1 MKNVDELYEK
11 YYNAYKNDYDNDDE
25 LSEGKKKKFD
35 YKQFELFDKT
45 DKKLTLD
52 GKTKKDEQS
61 KLTALPKWL
70 HSKND
75 FKEAIKL
82 TEDIRAD
89 TNNVK
94 SSGDKKVFNDL
105 NELINNIKNKKTSR
119 KSIINW
125 VLSIVTEAKNN
136 GFRTNRDEREITLD
150 NAESLLKDLGNGILN
165 RREF

>member
-1 MKNVDELYEK
+1 MLNQVL
-11 YYNAYKNDYDNDDE
+11 
-25 LSEGKKKKFD
+25 
-35 YKQFELFDKT
+35 
-45 DKKLTLD
+45 
-52 GKTKKDEQS
+52 
-61 KLTALPKWL
+61 
-70 HSKND
+70 
-75 FKEAIKL
+75 AI
-82 TEDIRAD
+82 
-89 TNNVK
+89 
-94 SSGDKKVFNDL
+94 KKVFNDL